1 MSRARRL
8 SVIAIS
14 LVLTAGLS
22 VAAAPMSSATT
33 GSPSLAHTNGPI
45 RCC

>member
-14 LVLTAGLS
+14 LVLTAGVS
-22 VAAAPMSSATT
+22 VAAAPISSTAT
-33 GSPSLAHTNGPI
+33 GSTSLVHSNGPI